1 MTRKIL
7 IVLCGLA
14 LFVVCACERQ
24 DKNVA
29 EKNPPS
35 APTYSTEANVAAL
48 SKDVTVAE
56 VSLKGGGPI
65 DGKALYAANCAA
77 CHQAAGTG
85 VPGAFPPLAGSGYVT
100 GPNVERLA
108 SIMLYGLMGEIK
120 VNGTTYNG
128 VMLPL
133 GHLKDAELSAIANYV
148 RSSWGN
154 SASPF
159 EPAVFQKMREKWG
172 TRAQFKI
179 EELGV
184 EP

>member
-7 IVLCGLA
+7 IVLFGLA
-14 LFVVCACERQ
+14 LVVVCACERQ
-24 DKNVA
+24 AKNVA

-35 APTYSTEANVAAL
+35 APAYTTAENMAAL
-48 SKDVTVAE
+48 SEDVTVAE
-56 VSLKGGGPI
+56 VSLKGGGTI
-65 DGKALYAANCAA
+65 DGKALYVANCAA

-85 VPGAFPPLAGSGYVT
+85 VPSVFPPLVGSPYVT

-120 VNGTTYNG
+120 VNGITYNG

-133 GHLKDAELSAIANYV
+133 GHLKDEELSAIASYI

-159 EPAVFQKMREKWG
+159 EPAVFKKMREKWG